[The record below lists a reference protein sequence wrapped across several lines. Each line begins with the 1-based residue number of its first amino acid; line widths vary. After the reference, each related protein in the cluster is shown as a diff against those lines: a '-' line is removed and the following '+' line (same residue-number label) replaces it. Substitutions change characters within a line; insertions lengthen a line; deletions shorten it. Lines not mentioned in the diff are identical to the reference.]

1 MPTGRD
7 IFAFPRGAQAG
18 KCLHAIFEHV
28 DFANLARPDLERV
41 VGRELMA
48 HGFENV
54 WVQVV
59 ADMVERVVATPL
71 DDSGALRLDRVPL
84 AKRLDELEFYY
95 PLSGLS
101 HMGLKQILLKW
112 GFPGDIRERIG
123 ELTFATMHG
132 YMRGFIDIVFEH
144 GGRYYLADYKS
155 NWLGPTPDA
164 YQPEAL
170 AKAMGRETYYLQYLV
185 YCVALHRYLQLRVR
199 GYSYDTHFG
208 GIRYLFV
215 RGMHPDSGVTRGVY
229 ADKPPRELIEALD
242 GYLKTGTP

>member
-1 MPTGRD
+1 
-7 IFAFPRGAQAG
+7 
-18 KCLHAIFEHV
+18 
-28 DFANLARPDLERV
+28 
-41 VGRELMA
+41 
-48 HGFENV
+48 
-54 WVQVV
+54 
-59 ADMVERVVATPL
+59 MVERVVATPL
-71 DDSGALRLDRVPL
+71 DDNGTLRLHRVPL
-84 AKRLDELEFYY
+84 SKRLDELEFYY
-95 PLSGLS
+95 PLAALTHG
-101 HMGLKQILLKW
+101 GLKQILLQW
-112 GFPGDIRERIG
+112 GFPGNIKERIG